1 MSLALDHLV
10 VAARTL
16 EEGAAWLEA
25 RMGVPTVPGGK
36 HALMG
41 THNRLLGLGAG
52 AYLEVIAIDP
62 EAPAPARPRWFAL
75 DSPAMRRR
83 LASGPAL
90 VHWVARTQDIDAAR
104 AAHPDLVG
112 EVLALSRGDYRWRI
126 GVPPDGSLPGGGA
139 FPTLIQWEGDRHPA
153 TALPDEGCALERL
166 TVRAPGGAGFLA
178 TLRRLGLAEG
188 APVDVVESEGVGA
201 SAILRSPRG
210 MVILP
215 EAAGAE

>member
-25 RMGVPTVPGGK
+25 RMGVPTVPGGR

-52 AYLEVIAIDP
+52 AYLEIIAIDP
-62 EAPAPARPRWFAL
+62 QAPAPPRPRWFAL
-75 DSPAMRRR
+75 DSPAMRSR

-104 AAHPDLVG
+104 ASTPALVG

-126 GVPPDGSLPGGGA
+126 GVPPDGALPEQGA
-139 FPTLIQWEGDRHPA
+139 FPTLIEWRGPHPAQRLPDLGVRLEWLAIRHPRA
-153 TALPDEGCALERL
+153 AGIEAELAEAGFERHPGLRFAPDA
-166 TVRAPGGAGFLA
+166 GAGL
-178 TLRRLGLAEG
+178 
-188 APVDVVESEGVGA
+188 
-201 SAILRSPRG
+201 SAVLIGPLG

-215 EAAGAE
+215 ELAAL